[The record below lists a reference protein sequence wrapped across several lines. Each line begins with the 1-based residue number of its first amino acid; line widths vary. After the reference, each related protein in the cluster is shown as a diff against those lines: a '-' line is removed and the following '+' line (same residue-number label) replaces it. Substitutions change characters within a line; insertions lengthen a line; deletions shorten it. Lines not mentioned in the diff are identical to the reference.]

1 MHRKLQIFISSTYVD
16 LIDERQAAVDAV
28 LKSGHI
34 PAGME
39 LFAAGSK
46 SQMETIKRWIDESDI
61 YMLILGSRYGSIEPQ
76 SAKSYTHMEYEYALS
91 MKKPLFAVV
100 LSEAA
105 IDKKVQ
111 VLGRR
116 VVEMENPKDLKD
128 FRSQVLSRVCRIVED
143 SRDIKL
149 AIHESISE
157 LARRHTFRGWVSG
170 EKVEGLE
177 ESLRKVEELQK
188 ENNELRRK
196 LNRREPSSARSHVES
211 TGGGLDRDR
220 LERTLRSMR
229 VSFILDGRTSERSV
243 LSWFYFHR
251 EAFVRGVD
259 NSPQASV
266 ETLFMYNSVAPA
278 LAIHGLVED
287 EKVAGVRWRRFRTT
301 KVGNEFL
308 AYLVA
313 SMSEST
319 NPMLGVPPRPRITV
333 EQMAVTSPGVAGPG
347 GNQDAAKTSSKVGKK
362 PKP

>member
-91 MKKPLFAVV
+91 VKKPLFAVV

-116 VVEMENPKDLKD
+116 VVEAENPRDLKD

-157 LARRHTFRGWVSG
+157 LARRHIFKGWVSG
-170 EKVEGLE
+170 ERVEGFE
-177 ESLRKVEELQK
+177 DALRKLEGLQR
-188 ENNELRRK
+188 ENDELRGK
-196 LNRREPSSARSHVES
+196 LNKKESSSAKSHVGS
-211 TGGGLDRDR
+211 KNGGLDRDR
-220 LERTLRSMR
+220 LERTLRSMK
-229 VSFILDGRTSERSV
+229 VSFKSDGKTSERSV

-259 NSPQASV
+259 NSPQATV
-266 ETLFMYNSVAPA
+266 ETLFMYNDVAPA
-278 LAIHGLVED
+278 LAIYGLVED

-301 KVGNEFL
+301 RAGNEFL
-308 AYLVA
+308 AYLVD

-319 NPMLGVPPRPRITV
+319 NPMLGLPPRARITV
-333 EQMAVTSPGVAGPG
+333 EQMAVKPSGMSSLG
-347 GNQDAAKTSSKVGKK
+347 GSQGAVKTSSKADKK